1 VAFGG
6 VFRASVGLRDKYG
19 PERVFNSTLCEQG
32 IVGFGVGL
40 ASIGCTAIAEIQ
52 FADYI
57 FPAFDQIVNEA
68 AKYRYRTG
76 NQFNVGGL
84 TIRAPYGAVGH
95 GALYHSQSV
104 EGFFAHCPGLKIAI
118 PSGPYDAKGL
128 LLACIR
134 DPNPCLFFE
143 PKMMYRSAVEMVPK
157 GDYTI
162 ELGKAKVWS
171 EGRDVTVVGYG
182 AQMKV
187 LKAAC
192 ERAEREMGITCDL
205 IDLRTIAPWDQE
217 CVVASVNKTGRLVVS
232 HEAQQTGGFAAEVI
246 ATVTERC
253 FLALEAPP
261 QRVCGMDTP
270 FPLAFEKLYLP
281 TIARSFHAIK
291 QAKTYDFV

>member
-1 VAFGG
+1 MA
-6 VFRASVGLRDKYG
+6 
-19 PERVFNSTLCEQG
+19 Q
-32 IVGFGVGL
+32 
-40 ASIGCTAIAEIQ
+40 
-52 FADYI
+52 
-57 FPAFDQIVNEA
+57 
-68 AKYRYRTG
+68 YRYRTG

-104 EGFFAHCPGLKIAI
+104 EGFFAHCPGLKIVI

-143 PKMMYRSAVEMVPK
+143 PKIMYRSAVEPVPK

-162 ELGKAKVWS
+162 EIGKAKLWS
-171 EGRDVTVVGYG
+171 EGKDVTVVGYG
-182 AQMKV
+182 SQMKARGAACWFFHFLILPYRQV
-187 LKAAC
+187 LKAAV
-192 ERAEREMGITCDL
+192 ERAQREMGITCDL

-246 ATVTERC
+246 ATVTEQC

-261 QRVCGMDTP
+261 MRVCGFDTP
-270 FPLAFEKLYLP
+270 FGLAFEKLYLP
-281 TIARSFHAIK
+281 TVARSFHAIK
-291 QAKTYDFV
+291 QAKTFDFA